1 MFYVKIQVLFLL
13 ILTIVGAGI
22 RNLEAKTTFV
32 FYILA
37 EQKYTQCGIIIR
49 QDLLFYISHKNTILS
64 FFEQNA
70 QITKETIF
78 GGSV

>member
-1 MFYVKIQVLFLL
+1 MSETYRQ
-13 ILTIVGAGI
+13 T
-22 RNLEAKTTFV
+22 RTFV
-32 FYILA
+32 FYLLA
-37 EQKYTQCGIIIR
+37 EQKYTRCGIIIR
-49 QDLLFYISHKNTILS
+49 QDLLFNISHKNTILS

>member
-1 MFYVKIQVLFLL
+1 MGTDVRIYRQ
-13 ILTIVGAGI
+13 
-22 RNLEAKTTFV
+22 AKTFV
-32 FYILA
+32 FYLLA

-49 QDLLFYISHKNTILS
+49 QDLLFCISHKNTVLS